1 MARKEINTVAIRI
14 RKLTKNRLE
23 RMKAQAV
30 VMGWS
35 LKSLDEAVDILVQI
49 WDKAIAKGMLENFVR
64 PPMMRR

>member
-49 WDKAIAKGMLENFVR
+49 WDKSIAKGMLENFVR